1 MAAPEPVARGG
12 LSGAGTAPAIDGQ
25 AAFVEVSSGRFRLQ
39 ASLTFATVTALY
51 QPGRERIAAA
61 AAELEFDLQGV
72 AASDSA
78 GLALL
83 VDWLAEARA
92 RQCTLRYRQP
102 PEGLLALA
110 RLSEVEPLIDAAAA
124 SATTAVDHSP

>member
-1 MAAPEPVARGG
+1 MPAPEPMARGG
-12 LSGAGTAPAIDGQ
+12 LSGAGTASAIDGQ
-25 AAFVEVSSGRFRLQ
+25 AAFVEVSSGLYRLE
-39 ASLTFATVTALY
+39 APLTFATVTSLY
-51 QPGRERIAAA
+51 RPGLERIAAA

-83 VDWLAEARA
+83 IDWLAEARA
-92 RQCTLRYRQP
+92 RQRSLRYRRP
-102 PEGLLALA
+102 PQGLLALA
-110 RLSEVEPLIDAAAA
+110 RLSEVEPLIVAEAA